1 MTEEKIKKIENCKYR
16 LPCGWC
22 DRLNDKCVFEQECE
36 VTKPSKNQDNDFIK
50 EVLDTQTETAICIH
64 EWEPVN
70 SINTAG
76 YVYRCRKCGAMKTEP
91 ITRGLQEYITTSGN
105 EEFNKKYSLWNS
117 DSSSPCEHCPNNPK
131 NGGSGVC
138 HCILGLPK
146 VTCTTLGT
154 VTSVGPSSD
163 YPFNMEPS
171 CSTTQCTVDSCAGS
185 TYTAGPSIST
195 NKYDKNVKFNF
206 NDEPQIFVTG
216 MCTEEDL
223 KNQPTSEELAKMTT
237 VASTG
242 PIIAHS
248 NSPETIKTKKR
259 KL

>member
-1 MTEEKIKKIENCKYR
+1 MKELTKEFKCKYL
-16 LPCGWC
+16 LPCGHC
-22 DRLNDKCVFEQECE
+22 DKFDKVCDQN
-36 VTKPSKNQDNDFIK
+36 KPFTIKGVPLTQDEDYIK
-50 EVLDTQTETAICIH
+50 EVLDTQTKMAICIH
-64 EWEPVN
+64 EWEPMNTV
-70 SINTAG
+70 NTAG
-76 YVYRCRKCGAMKTEP
+76 YVYRCKKCGAMKTEP
-91 ITRGLQEYITTSGN
+91 ITRGLQEYITTTGN

-117 DSSSPCEHCPNNPK
+117 DSSDPCEHCPNNPK

-138 HCILGLPK
+138 HCILGIPK

-154 VTSVGPSSD
+154 VTSVGASSD

-171 CSTTQCTVDSCAGS
+171 CSKTQCTADSCAGS

-206 NDEPQIFVTG
+206 DDEPQIFVTG

>member
-1 MTEEKIKKIENCKYR
+1 MITKEFTCKYL
-16 LPCGWC
+16 LPCGHC
-22 DRLNDKCVFEQECE
+22 DKFDKICDQNKPFTIKGVPL
-36 VTKPSKNQDNDFIK
+36 TKDEDNIK
-50 EVLDTQTETAICIH
+50 EILDTQTEKAICVH
-64 EWEPVN
+64 DWVPMN

-76 YVYRCRKCGAMKTEP
+76 YVYRCRKCGTMKTEP

-105 EEFNKKYSLWNS
+105 EEINKKYGLWNS

-138 HCILGLPK
+138 HCILGVPQ

-154 VTSVGPSSD
+154 ITAEGASSD

-171 CSTTQCTVDSCAGS
+171 SSRTQCTSG
-185 TYTAGPSIST
+185 TSIST
-195 NKYDKNVKFNF
+195 NEYNQNVKVNF
-206 NDEPQIFVTG
+206 NAEPPIFVTG
-216 MCTEEDL
+216 MCTEDDL
-223 KNQPTSEELAKMTT
+223 KNQPTLQELASMTT

-242 PIIAHS
+242 PVIAHS
-248 NSPETIKTKKR
+248 DSSEIIKTKKR